1 MFFALNTLVFLVAKV
16 KGQSARHKVHETFML
31 GQSFN
36 SVRTADA
43 VVAGGGVIGLAIAR
57 ALARRGV
64 QRIMLIERARLGAE
78 ASSAAAGILA
88 PQAEANQADNFFDLG
103 CKSRDMYFA
112 FAAAL
117 REESGIDIELDPTG
131 TLYLAFNE
139 NDEAEAA
146 HRFQWQRVL
155 GYDVERLT
163 ADEARMF
170 EPCISSEVRSAL
182 RFPSDMQ
189 VENRRLVAALASA
202 NEQLGV
208 ELITGC
214 DVRSI
219 SVERGRVTGVET
231 SLGPVSTRAVIV
243 AAGAWSS
250 FISVAGISSPQLRIE
265 PVRGQMLC
273 FETNPRLARHILYSP
288 RGYLVPRND
297 GRLLAGSTT
306 EPAGFDKRVT
316 TAGVHT
322 ITEHALEIA
331 PGLSHLPLVD
341 SWAGLRPRAEDELP
355 VLGGAADVEGLFYA
369 TGHYRN
375 GILLAPITGELIA
388 DAVVGGA
395 APLMGPFTPDRFRL
409 ASVS

>member
-1 MFFALNTLVFLVAKV
+1 M
-16 KGQSARHKVHETFML
+16 
-31 GQSFN
+31 
-36 SVRTADA
+36 
-43 VVAGGGVIGLAIAR
+43 IGLAITR

-64 QRIMLIERARLGAE
+64 QRVTLIERARLGAE

-88 PQAEANQADNFFDLG
+88 PQAEANHADNFFRLA

-112 FAAAL
+112 FADAL
-117 REESGIDIELDPTG
+117 REESGIDIELDQTG
-131 TLYLAFNE
+131 TLYLAFTE

-146 HRFQWQRVL
+146 HRYQWQTRA
-155 GYDVERLT
+155 GYEVEPLT

-182 RFPSDMQ
+182 RFRRDMQ
-189 VENRRLVAALASA
+189 VENRRLVSALASA

-208 ELITGC
+208 ELVTSC

-219 SVERGRVTGVET
+219 SVEHGRVSGVET
-231 SLGPVSTRAVIV
+231 SLGPVSTRTVII

-250 FISVAGISSPQLRIE
+250 FISVAGISLPQVRIE

-273 FETNPRLARHILYSP
+273 FETNPRLARHVLYSP
-288 RGYLVPRND
+288 RGYLVPRSD

-306 EPAGFDKRVT
+306 EHAGFDKRVT
-316 TAGVHT
+316 TAGAHA

-331 PGLSHLPLVD
+331 PGLSNRPLLD

-355 VLGGAADVEGLFYA
+355 VLGGGADVEGLFYA

-388 DAVVGGA
+388 DAVVSGA
-395 APLMGPFTPDRFRL
+395 PPSMEAFTPDRFRF
-409 ASVS
+409 AGVN

>member
-1 MFFALNTLVFLVAKV
+1 MY
-16 KGQSARHKVHETFML
+16 
-31 GQSFN
+31 
-36 SVRTADA
+36 
-43 VVAGGGVIGLAIAR
+43 LAF
-57 ALARRGV
+57 G
-64 QRIMLIERARLGAE
+64 E
-78 ASSAAAGILA
+78 
-88 PQAEANQADNFFDLG
+88 
-103 CKSRDMYFA
+103 
-112 FAAAL
+112 AL
-117 REESGIDIELDPTG
+117 REESGIDIELDGTG
-131 TLYLAFNE
+131 TLYLAFTE
-139 NDEAEAA
+139 NDEVETA
-146 HRFQWQRVL
+146 HRYQWQTRA
-155 GYDVERLT
+155 GYEVERLT

-182 RFPSDMQ
+182 RFRRDMQ

-208 ELITGC
+208 ELIAGC

-219 SVERGRVTGVET
+219 TVEHGRVSGVET
-231 SLGPVSTRAVIV
+231 SLGPLSTRVVIV

-250 FISVAGISSPQLRIE
+250 FLSVAGISSPQVRIE

-288 RGYLVPRND
+288 RGYLVPRSD

-306 EPAGFDKRVT
+306 EHAGFDKRVT

-331 PGLSHLPLVD
+331 PGLSNLPLVD
-341 SWAGLRPRAEDELP
+341 SWAGLRPRAEDDLP
-355 VLGGAADVEGLFYA
+355 VLGGGDVEGLFYA

-388 DAVVGGA
+388 DAVAGGA
-395 APLMGPFTPDRFRL
+395 PPLMEAFTPERFRF
-409 ASVS
+409 AGVN

>member
-1 MFFALNTLVFLVAKV
+1 MLTN
-16 KGQSARHKVHETFML
+16 ETQFS
-31 GQSFN
+31 GE
-36 SVRTADA
+36 TADA
-43 VVAGGGVIGLAIAR
+43 VVVGGGVIGLTITR

-64 QRIMLIERARLGAE
+64 QRVMLIERARLGAE

-88 PQAEANQADNFFDLG
+88 PQAEANQADKFFELA

-112 FAAAL
+112 FADTL

-131 TLYLAFNE
+131 TLYLAFTE
-139 NDEAEAA
+139 SDETETA
-146 HRFQWQRVL
+146 HRYQWQTRA
-155 GYDVERLT
+155 GYEVERLS

-182 RFPSDMQ
+182 RFPRDMQ

-208 ELITGC
+208 ALVTGC

-219 SVERGRVTGVET
+219 NVESDRVSGVET
-231 SLGPVSTRAVIV
+231 SLGRVSTRVVIV

-250 FISVAGISSPQLRIE
+250 FLSVAGISSPQLRIE

-273 FETNPRLARHILYSP
+273 FETNPRLARHILYSS
-288 RGYLVPRND
+288 RGYLVPRSD

-306 EPAGFDKRVT
+306 EHAGFDKRVT

-331 PGLSHLPLVD
+331 PGLSNLPLID
-341 SWAGLRPRAEDELP
+341 SWAGLRPRAEDDLP
-355 VLGGAADVEGLFYA
+355 VLGGTDVEGLLYA

-388 DAVVGGA
+388 DAVVSGA
-395 APLMGPFTPDRFRL
+395 PPLMEAFTPERFRF
-409 ASVS
+409 AGVN